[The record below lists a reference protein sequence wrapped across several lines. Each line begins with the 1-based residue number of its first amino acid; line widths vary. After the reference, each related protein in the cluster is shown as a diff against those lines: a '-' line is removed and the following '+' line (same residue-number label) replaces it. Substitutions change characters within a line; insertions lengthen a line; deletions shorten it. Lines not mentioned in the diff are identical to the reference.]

1 MIFGNIR
8 QEAAYG
14 FLPEDL
20 KEFFVY
26 AASHELAGV
35 MKREAIPLTGNV
47 SLLI

>member
-26 AASHELAGV
+26 AASHELAGYE
-35 MKREAIPLTGNV
+35 REAIPLTGNV